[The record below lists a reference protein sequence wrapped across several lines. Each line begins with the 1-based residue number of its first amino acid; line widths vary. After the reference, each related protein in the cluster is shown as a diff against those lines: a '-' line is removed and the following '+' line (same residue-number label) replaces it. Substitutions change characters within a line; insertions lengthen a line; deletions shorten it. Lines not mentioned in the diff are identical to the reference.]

1 VQQKPG
7 LQLAAGAEM
16 GAKLVYLHLLA
27 IAHYFYTAVQVH
39 RWFVLIHAQKTNYV
53 FREYLIEVF
62 SIISY

>member
-1 VQQKPG
+1 

-27 IAHYFYTAVQVH
+27 IAHFYTAVHAHQ
-39 RWFVLIHAQKTNYV
+39 WFVLIYAQKTNYV
-53 FREYLIEVF
+53 FREYLFEVF